1 MSTARETTV
10 CFPGFRLPRSLEK
23 NVQQY
28 FERPRKELLAEA
40 VRAIRDSDIPQE
52 SYEMARGFCAA
63 ALQALA
69 VLPEDP
75 ARQALQ
81 DLTGYALERRS

>member
-1 MSTARETTV
+1 MQGTLT
-10 CFPGFRLPRSLEK
+10 LPSLLLMERRPDA
-23 NVQQY
+23 NPVQQY